1 MSGGRVDAFLE
12 FLIGGTGLDVWGFA
26 IMCVVS
32 FGGSFI
38 AASLGLGG
46 GLLVMATMASLL
58 PPTVLIPL
66 HGVVQLGSNFGRALM
81 MRGNVLTHVVP
92 PFLVG
97 TVIGAAIGGH
107 LVVSLPT
114 QILQIVLGSFILYA
128 TFGPKL
134 RADKPD
140 KKSFFGLG
148 AIGALVT
155 MFVGAT
161 GPLVAPFAAASSDKR
176 QEVVATHAVLM
187 TIQHSFKV
195 VAFGLLGFA
204 FGPYIPLLAGLLVCG
219 FIGTYCGKHML
230 NFMPEHIFRILLKVV
245 LTVLSLRLLYSG
257 ISGYL

>member
-1 MSGGRVDAFLE
+1 MDGILDI
-12 FLIGGTGLDVWGFA
+12 LIGGTGLDIWGFV
-26 IMCVVS
+26 IMCIVS
-32 FGGSFI
+32 FAGSFI

-66 HGVVQLGSNFGRALM
+66 HGVVQLGSNLGRALI
-81 MRGNVLTHVVP
+81 MRGDVLTHVVP
-92 PFLVG
+92 PFLIG
-97 TVIGAAIGGH
+97 TIIGAAIGGH

-114 QILQIVLGSFILYA
+114 QVLQIVLGTFILYA

-134 RADKPD
+134 RASRPG

-148 AIGALVT
+148 AIGAFVT

-187 TIQHSFKV
+187 TIQHSFKI

-204 FGPYIPLLAGLLVCG
+204 FGPYVPLLAGLLLLG
-219 FIGTYCGKHML
+219 FAGTFCGKHML
-230 NFMPEHIFRILLKVV
+230 NFMPEHIFRILLKIV
-245 LTVLSLRLLYSG
+245 LTVLSLRLIVSG